1 MEKLHYL
8 LGRALKSMVVIVAVL
23 AINFLLV
30 RAAPGDPAMILAGEA
45 GATNASFVDEI
56 RKEFGLDQPFVVQMW
71 RYAQKAVTFDFG
83 MSYRE
88 NRPVLDLILERL
100 PATLLL
106 TLTALFASIAIGV
119 GLGVTAARS
128 AGRWLDG
135 VITTI
140 SLVFFAMPIFWIG
153 LIGILVFSVHLAWL
167 PAYGMSSVG
176 ASLEGWAAIK
186 DVLWHLVLPATTLSL
201 FYVAVYTRVM
211 RAAAIEVKDQD
222 FVKTARAKGLPE
234 RVIWGKHIVRN
245 AILPVITFGSL
256 QAGHLIGGSVLIET
270 VFAWPGIGRLAFDAL
285 LQREYNLLLAIFF
298 ISSVIVVFINFVA
311 DTLYSLAD
319 PRIEL
324 QT

>member
-1 MEKLHYL
+1 MEKLHYVF
-8 LGRALKSMVVIVAVL
+8 GRTLKSVLVIVAVL
-23 AINFLLV
+23 ALNFLLV

-45 GATNASFVDEI
+45 GATDPSFIEEV
-56 RKEFGLDQPFVVQMW
+56 RKDFGLDKPFIVQMGL
-71 RYAQKAVTFDFG
+71 YAKQAATFDFG

-106 TLTALFASIAIGV
+106 TLTALFSSIVIGV
-119 GLGVTAARS
+119 GLGVAAARF
-128 AGRWLDG
+128 AGRWIDG
-135 VITTI
+135 LITTI
-140 SLVFFAMPIFWIG
+140 SLIFFAMPLFWIG
-153 LIGILVFSVHLAWL
+153 LIGILIFSVHLGWL
-167 PAYGMSSVG
+167 PAYGMASVG
-176 ASLEGWAAIK
+176 AGLSGWAALR
-186 DVLWHLVLPATTLSL
+186 DTLWHLIMPATTLSL

-211 RAAAIEVKDQD
+211 RASAIEVKDQD

-234 RVIWGKHIVRN
+234 RQIWGRHIMRN

-285 LQREYNLLLAIFF
+285 IQREYNLLLAIFF
-298 ISSVIVVFINFVA
+298 VSSVIVVFINLVA
-311 DTLYSLAD
+311 DMLYSVAD
-319 PRIEL
+319 PRIEM